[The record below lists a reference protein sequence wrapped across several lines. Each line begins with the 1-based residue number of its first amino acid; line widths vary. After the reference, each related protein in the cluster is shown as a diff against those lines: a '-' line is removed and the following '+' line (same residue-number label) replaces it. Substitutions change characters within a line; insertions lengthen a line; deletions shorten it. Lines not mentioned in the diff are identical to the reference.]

1 MPIAKR
7 PEPTQKI
14 ELLLAERGDV
24 VSAPASTASGHNSR
38 ISSSDEASSG
48 LARVGQIPE
57 MMQENNRLPEHPL
70 LRYYL
75 SHSSNQRITTDSALY
90 AFVTHFLHPIALR

>member
-1 MPIAKR
+1 
-7 PEPTQKI
+7 
-14 ELLLAERGDV
+14 
-24 VSAPASTASGHNSR
+24 
-38 ISSSDEASSG
+38 
-48 LARVGQIPE
+48 

-75 SHSSNQRITTDSALY
+75 SHSSNQRITTDAALY